1 MRVALT
7 GASGF
12 MGPQLVRALL
22 ARGHAVHVLAR
33 EVPRALAQLPAGVT
47 GARFDALQGLE
58 PGALRGVDAVVHLA
72 GEPVSQ
78 RWTREVRRRI
88 FESRSV
94 GTRAVVEAMEEA
106 GVRGPLVSASAV
118 GYYGDRGAE
127 PLTEASAPGRGFLAD
142 VCRAWEAEAQR
153 AEGLGVRTVRLRIG
167 LVLHPDGG
175 VLHRV
180 LPSFKMGAG
189 GRLGSGAQYFPWIH
203 REDALGLLLF
213 ALEREGLGGPL
224 NAVAPEQ
231 VTNAQFSHVLGEVL
245 HRPSVMHVPAF
256 ALKMAFGEMASAA
269 LESQRVL
276 PERALAEGYRFQF
289 PELRGA
295 LEHLVGHH
303 REPVPSPSG

>member
-22 ARGHAVHVLAR
+22 ERGHAVHVLAR
-33 EVPRALAQLPAGVT
+33 DVPRALAQLPAGVT
-47 GARFDALQGLE
+47 GAGFDALQGVE

-88 FESRSV
+88 LESRSV
-94 GTRAVVEAMEEA
+94 GTRAVVEAMAEV

-153 AEGLGVRTVRLRIG
+153 AEGFGVRTVRLRIG

-203 REDALGLLLF
+203 REDALGLLLY

-256 ALKMAFGEMASAA
+256 ALKLAFGEMASAA

-303 REPVPSPSG
+303 REVAHTG

>member
-1 MRVALT
+1 
-7 GASGF
+7 
-12 MGPQLVRALL
+12 
-22 ARGHAVHVLAR
+22 
-33 EVPRALAQLPAGVT
+33 
-47 GARFDALQGLE
+47 
-58 PGALRGVDAVVHLA
+58 VDAVVHLA

-78 RWTREVRRRI
+78 RWTREARRRI
-88 FESRSV
+88 FESRER
-94 GTRAVVEAMEEA
+94 GTRAVVEAMASA

-142 VCRAWEAEAQR
+142 VCRAWEAEALR

-167 LVLHPDGG
+167 LVLHPEGG

-180 LPSFKMGAG
+180 LPTFRMGAG
-189 GRLGSGAQYFPWIH
+189 GRLGSGQQYFPWIH
-203 REDALGLLLF
+203 REDAVGLLLF
-213 ALEREGLGGPL
+213 ALEREGLEGPV

-256 ALKMAFGEMASAA
+256 ALKLAFGEMASAA

-276 PERALAEGYRFQF
+276 SERALAEGYVFKF

-303 REPVPSPSG
+303 REVAHAG

>member
-12 MGPQLVRALL
+12 LGPELVRALL
-22 ARGHAVHVLAR
+22 QRGHAVHVLAR
-33 EVPRALAQLPAGVT
+33 DVPRTLSRLPAGVT
-47 GARFDALQGLE
+47 GAGFDALQGAQV
-58 PGALRGVDAVVHLA
+58 GALRGVDAVVHLA

-78 RWTREVRRRI
+78 RWTREARRRI
-88 FESRSV
+88 FESRER
-94 GTRAVVEAMEEA
+94 GTRAVVEAMASA

-167 LVLHPDGG
+167 LVMHPEGG
-175 VLHRV
+175 VLHKV
-180 LPSFKMGAG
+180 LPTFKMGAG

-213 ALEREGLGGPL
+213 ALEREGLAGPL

-256 ALKMAFGEMASAA
+256 ALRMAFGEMASAA

-276 PERALAEGYRFQF
+276 PERALAEGYRFQY
-289 PELRGA
+289 PKLRAA

-303 REPVPSPSG
+303 REVAHTA

>member
-12 MGPQLVRALL
+12 LGPEVVRALL
-22 ARGHAVHVLAR
+22 QRGHAVHVLAR
-33 EVPRALAQLPAGVT
+33 DVPRALARLPAGVT
-47 GARFDALQGLE
+47 GAGFDGLQGVERGALQ
-58 PGALRGVDAVVHLA
+58 GVDAVVHLA
-72 GEPVSQ
+72 GEPVNQ
-78 RWTREVRRRI
+78 RWTREARRRI
-88 FESRSV
+88 QESRSM
-94 GTRAVVEAMEEA
+94 GTRAVVDAMAEA

-118 GYYGDRGAE
+118 GYYGDRGTE

-175 VLHRV
+175 VLHQV
-180 LPSFKMGAG
+180 LPTFKVGAG

-203 REDALGLLLF
+203 REDAVSLLLL
-213 ALEREGLGGPL
+213 ALERAGLRGPL
-224 NAVAPEQ
+224 NVVAPGQ

-256 ALKMAFGEMASAA
+256 ALKLAFGEMASAA

-276 PERALAEGYRFQF
+276 PERALAEGYRFRY

-295 LEHLVGHH
+295 LEHLVGQH
-303 REPVPSPSG
+303 REAAHAG